1 MTPTIIYSSLTE
13 KPEKRLIQ
21 PPMDDTTKNLP
32 TTKQF
37 RSWFFEGMKPSAK
50 MRDERAPWYSVMCL
64 TGLDYFGSLGY
75 APGIAALSAGLL
87 APQATIVL
95 VLLTIFG
102 ALPMYKRVAEKS
114 PYGQGSI
121 SMLERLVPGWAG
133 KALILIL
140 IGFAATDFIITIT
153 LSAADAAA
161 HIAENNFVQ
170 QLCAQDHSWLFL
182 ENRMGVTMTLLVVL
196 AMVFLLGF
204 KEAVRVAVV
213 VVFSYL
219 LLNVGVSA
227 IGCWEVIRRPQDW
240 SNWQAQLFT
249 MYKTPWHMGLQSL
262 IVFPSLALG
271 LSGFETGVTVMP
283 IVKGDPDDTQ
293 EKPTGRIRNTKKLL
307 TTAAVIMCTFLLISS
322 FMCTILIPQSE
333 FQAGGAA
340 NGRALAYIAHL
351 YLGSGYG
358 TCYDISTIFILWFSG
373 ASSMAGLLSLVPR
386 YLPRF
391 GMAPDWARA
400 TRPLVLFFALVSFV
414 VTYLFKADVDAQGGA
429 YATGVLVLMSSAAV
443 AVFLSLAKTQYLT
456 RVIYFCISSI
466 FLYTTVMNV
475 WQRPEGLH
483 IACFFILSIFTIS
496 FISRAVRST
505 ELRTRKIMF
514 DETAQKIVERFNGKT
529 THIVAHTPGTHDY
542 KECEGRARRLHYLS
556 VEDAPELVFLEIT
569 ISDASEFE
577 EQALSIHG
585 FEENGYF
592 VFRCTS
598 AAVPNAIAS
607 ILIAIRN
614 KSGQIPHAFLY
625 WTEGNPLFY
634 SLKYL
639 FLGVGETGPITRE
652 ILREA
657 EPDIAR
663 RPRIHVV

>member
-1 MTPTIIYSSLTE
+1 ME
-13 KPEKRLIQ
+13 
-21 PPMDDTTKNLP
+21 TTKKLR

-37 RSWFFEGMKPSAK
+37 RTWFFEGMKPSAK
-50 MRDERAPWYSVMCL
+50 ARDEKAPWYCVMCL

-102 ALPMYKRVAEKS
+102 ALPMYKRVSEKS

-133 KALILIL
+133 KTLILCL

-161 HIAENNFVQ
+161 HIAENSYVK

-182 ENRMGVTMTLLVVL
+182 QDRMGVTMALLVVL
-196 AMVFLLGF
+196 TMVFLMGF
-204 KEAVRVAVV
+204 KEAVQVAVV
-213 VVFSYL
+213 VVSAYL

-227 IGCWEVIRRPQDW
+227 VGCWEVFHRPQDW
-240 SNWQAQLFT
+240 SNWQAQLFST
-249 MYKTPWHMGLQSL
+249 FKTPWHMALRSL

-283 IVKGDPDDTQ
+283 IVKGDPGDTE

-307 TTAAVIMCTFLLISS
+307 TTAAIIMSSFLLLSS
-322 FMCTILIPQSE
+322 FMTTILIPQSA
-333 FQAGGAA
+333 FQAGGEA
-340 NGRALAYIAHL
+340 NGRALAYIAHH
-351 YLGSGYG
+351 YLGSQYG
-358 TCYDISTIFILWFSG
+358 TAYDISTIFILWFSG

-400 TRPLVLFFALVSFV
+400 TRPLVIFFALVSFV

-443 AVFLSLAKTQYLT
+443 AVLLSLPKTEHLT
-456 RVIYFCISSI
+456 RVIYFCISAI
-466 FLYTTVMNV
+466 FAYTTIMNIV
-475 WQRPEGLH
+475 QRPEGLH
-483 IACFFILSIFTIS
+483 IAGFFILSIFTIS
-496 FISRAVRST
+496 FISRTARST
-505 ELRTRKIMF
+505 ELRTRNVRF
-514 DETAQKIVERFNGKT
+514 DETAHKLVERFNGKT
-529 THIVAHTPGTHDY
+529 MHIVAHTPGTHDY
-542 KECEGRARRLHYLS
+542 KKCEERARLLHYLS

-569 ISDASEFE
+569 IKDASEFSE
-577 EQALSIHG
+577 DGLFIQG
-585 FEENGYF
+585 FEEDGYHIL
-592 VFRCTS
+592 RCMS

-614 KSGQIPHAFLY
+614 KTCMIPHAFLY

-634 SLKYL
+634 ALKYL
-639 FLGVGETGPITRE
+639 FLGVGETGPVTRE

-657 EPDIAR
+657 EPDVAR
-663 RPRIHVV
+663 RPKIHVV